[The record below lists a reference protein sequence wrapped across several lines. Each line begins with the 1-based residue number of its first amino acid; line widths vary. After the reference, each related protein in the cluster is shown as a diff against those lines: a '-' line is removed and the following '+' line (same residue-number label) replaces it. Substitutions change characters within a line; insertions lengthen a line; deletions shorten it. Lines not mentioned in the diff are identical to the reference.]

1 MSEMEPTA
9 RSPRRSDDIEVKL
22 PMGVTVRASGKQ
34 VTLIILVI
42 LGVMAILGL
51 VREHD
56 LKNAEAHG
64 VLAERLDT
72 IGYILT
78 LNEEERKRLKMSMP
92 VGLRKQLLEEERSSR
107 R

>member
-1 MSEMEPTA
+1 MSETETA
-9 RSPRRSDDIEVKL
+9 RSPRRLDDIEVKL

-42 LGVMAILGL
+42 LGVGVIFWLI
-51 VREHD
+51 REHD
-56 LKNAEAHG
+56 LKNSETHE
-64 VLAERLDT
+64 VLAEKLET

-78 LNEEERKRLKMSMP
+78 LNEEERKKLKLGMP
-92 VGLRKQLLEEERSSR
+92 GSLRKQLLQDERDR